1 MNTLFLMV
9 GQEFDE
15 YVVNS
20 KLLSLMR
27 IGKRIDRRRAGRRI
41 QAGWWRIEKVNLVF
55 SIFNLKM
62 GEGMISAQAPVSLVL
77 T

>member
-41 QAGWWRIEKVNLVF
+41 RAGWWRIEKVSLVF
-55 SIFNLKM
+55 SILNLKM
-62 GEGMISAQAPVSLVL
+62 GEGMLAA
-77 T
+77 